1 MKTTIIIWD
10 WVKQINFTPETDT
23 EKEALKLITVND
35 DIHTVI
41 KKGNLYE
48 DDSVFWLDVYECQW
62 GFNRAN
68 QSTESVMF
76 VLTPKDKKENE

>member
-10 WVKQINFTPETDT
+10 WVKQINFTPETDS

-41 KKGNLYE
+41 KKGTVYE
-48 DDSVFWLDVYECQW
+48 DDSVLWLNIYECQW
-62 GFNRAN
+62 GRNRAEN
-68 QSTESVMF
+68 STESVMF
-76 VLTPKDKKENE
+76 VLTPKKDK